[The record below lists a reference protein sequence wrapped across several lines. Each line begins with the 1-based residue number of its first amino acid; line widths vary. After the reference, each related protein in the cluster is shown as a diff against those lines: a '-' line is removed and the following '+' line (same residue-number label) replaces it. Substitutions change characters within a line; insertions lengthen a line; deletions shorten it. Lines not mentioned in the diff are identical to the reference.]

1 MGLAWEPRQLRHRP
15 SAPRRLARAGLHTPV
30 PGVSSRAVPPPENTA
45 QLSYIRVR
53 GGPAPVN
60 VQFAW
65 SQNRPAPLP
74 AFSQSPAFVKWQTG
88 RHVATRR
95 PVCHLS
101 DISKEV
107 RTILIRIEKII
118 ISPNRREANP
128 DYVRELADS
137 IAELGMMN
145 AITIG
150 RDFVLIAGL
159 HRLEAAKL
167 LSWTEIECNILDL
180 DGLLAELAEIDE
192 NFVRNDIPTV
202 DHNDMV
208 LRRKEIYEAL
218 HPSTKN
224 GGDRRSAKAVEENRS
239 AKCTSDPHKSFT
251 QDTADKMGVD
261 ASTVRRQVQAA
272 KNTTEEAKKILRDSG
287 TNISQKDALALSR
300 MEPEQQKEAAAQ
312 LAAGDIKKLAEFQP
326 EETEALPFKL
336 ESKHYGSIE
345 ESIADMK
352 DPNKDCSATPD
363 MFLAEIT
370 CFAQKL
376 RGEIA
381 WYGNEY
387 YHAAFPLLTRRQMD
401 YLREQIEAICS
412 QAEELYDLIERIR
425 EYELSK
431 KA

>member
-1 MGLAWEPRQLRHRP
+1 M
-15 SAPRRLARAGLHTPV
+15 
-30 PGVSSRAVPPPENTA
+30 
-45 QLSYIRVR
+45 
-53 GGPAPVN
+53 
-60 VQFAW
+60 
-65 SQNRPAPLP
+65 
-74 AFSQSPAFVKWQTG
+74 
-88 RHVATRR
+88 
-95 PVCHLS
+95 CHLS
-101 DISKEV
+101 EISKEV
-107 RTILIRIEKII
+107 RTILIQIEKII

-218 HPSTKN
+218 HPSAKN
-224 GGDRRSAKAVEENRS
+224 GGDRRSAKAVEETRS
-239 AKCTSDPHKSFT
+239 AKCTSDPRKSFT

-336 ESKHYGSIE
+336 ESKHYGSIK

-376 RGEIA
+376 CGEIA
-381 WYGNEY
+381 WYGNAY
-387 YHAAFPLLTRRQMD
+387 YHPAFPLLTERQMR
-401 YLREQIEAICS
+401 YLREQIEAVCS

-425 EYELSK
+425 KHELPK